1 MLEHGD
7 SKSIS
12 DYILNSAR
20 ANSAGTRFLVQQWA
34 SADDGNERLCSSKQI
49 HREFNSP
56 ADKLANEDVRGF
68 LAEMAPVVP
77 DGRFIR
83 LHAPAA
89 AADLSGLI
97 AWTASLSVTSA
108 VHAERAV

>member
-1 MLEHGD
+1 MH
-7 SKSIS
+7 
-12 DYILNSAR
+12 
-20 ANSAGTRFLVQQWA
+20 
-34 SADDGNERLCSSKQI
+34 CSSKQI

-83 LHAPAA
+83 LRAPAA

-97 AWTASLSVTSA
+97 AWTASLSVSPRRPWTGADDSFEDSIRWDDA
-108 VHAERAV
+108 G